1 MIDVSGGDEDDDIGG
16 VAANQLCPE
25 VVGGPLHVCQASN
38 QMSDEGPPA
47 TSIKH
52 LTNTNSGMQ
61 IKIKHLTNTNS

>member
-25 VVGGPLHVCQASN
+25 VGGGPLHVCQASN

-52 LTNTNSGMQ
+52 LTNTNS
-61 IKIKHLTNTNS
+61 